1 MNISAIQ
8 LHEKLTRRE
17 KGEEQFL
24 LLDVRNKTEQDICTI
39 PGTDILIPVKELNAN
54 LHKLN
59 DWKQKE
65 VVVYCKSGIRSKTAE
80 NILKENGFEKITHLS
95 KGILEYIETVDSE
108 MAWY

>member
-1 MNISAIQ
+1 MNISSIQ
-8 LHEKLTRRE
+8 LNEKLKRRE

-39 PGTDILIPVKELNAN
+39 PGTDILIPVKELNFEIQ
-54 LHKLN
+54 KLN
-59 DWKQKE
+59 DWKDKE
-65 VVVYCKSGIRSKTAE
+65 IVVYCKSGIRSKTAE
-80 NILKENGFEKITHLS
+80 GILKEYGFEKVTHLS

>member
-17 KGEEQFL
+17 KREEQFL